1 MNPTEEQSAVN
12 SAWKNSKSSSIMV
25 SAYAGCAKTTTL
37 ELLGK
42 EIRVPALA
50 LAFNKKIKEE
60 LASRFPP
67 NFQVQTM
74 NSLGFQALRRAL
86 PQVQKWDIDDRKM
99 GKLVSQ
105 AFKEQSIDASED
117 QWALA
122 RQFVGAVMNAGVV
135 PSEIAPSGGLL
146 PDEPEVWK
154 SIADDLFIPR
164 DDFNLLLP
172 VARQTIID
180 SIRLVPKGI
189 ISFDD
194 QIYYPAL
201 ISGRFI
207 PYPVVLVDEAQD
219 LSPLNRELIR
229 KSIGPTSR
237 LIVVGDPKQAIYAF
251 RGADSLSMQRL
262 RGLRPEWIDL
272 PLTLTWRCPRA
283 IVARQQAHA
292 PGFRAAAGAPEG
304 VFARLEVPS
313 EVEGEAFLSWSDL
326 EGRARPGDRIAILC
340 RNNAP
345 ILKLAFKL
353 LRQQIG
359 VSMLGRD
366 LAGGLAA
373 HAKKLF
379 KSDTPAAEMRRL
391 LDEYLESETSK
402 LGEGDEAKIDSISD
416 RVESLRAI
424 LDGSGAR
431 TGAELQSAIKTVFSK
446 ENGRVELGSIH
457 RAKGLEWDV
466 VVHLDPWRLPS
477 KAARD
482 AAKRGNEVPLE
493 QERNLKYVC
502 ETRTKF
508 ALFEANVEE
517 FI

>member
-1 MNPTEEQSAVN
+1 MNPTEEQAAII
-12 SAWKNSKSSSIMV
+12 SAWKNSKTSSIMV

-37 ELLGK
+37 ELLGR

-60 LASRFPP
+60 LQSRFPP

-74 NSLGFQALRRAL
+74 NSLGFAALRRAL
-86 PQVQKWDIDDRKM
+86 PAIQKWDIDDRKT
-99 GKLVSQ
+99 GKLTSQ
-105 AFKEQSIDASED
+105 VLKEQSIDASEE
-117 QWALA
+117 QWATL
-122 RQFVGAVMNAGVV
+122 RQYVTAVMNAGVV
-135 PSEIAPSGGLL
+135 PNDISLTAGLL
-146 PDEPEVWK
+146 PDEPEVWR
-154 SIADDLFIPR
+154 SIADDLFMTK
-164 DDFNLLLP
+164 DDFNLLINP
-172 VARQTIID
+172 ARQIISE
-180 SIRLVPKGI
+180 SIKLVPRGV

-201 ISGRFI
+201 ISGRFV

-229 KSIGPTSR
+229 KSTGPASR

-262 RGLRPEWIDL
+262 RALRPEWIDL
-272 PLTLTWRCPRA
+272 PLTLTWRCPKA
-283 IVARQQAHA
+283 IVARQQGHA
-292 PGFRAAAGAPEG
+292 PGFRAAAQAPEG
-304 VFARLEVPS
+304 LFARLEVPS
-313 EVEGEAFLSWSDL
+313 EIEGEAYWSWSDL
-326 EGRARPGDRIAILC
+326 EARSRPGDKIAILC

-379 KSDTPAAEMRRL
+379 KSDTPADEMRRL
-391 LDEYLESETSK
+391 LDEFYQSETSK
-402 LGEGDEAKIDSISD
+402 LGEGDEAKIESISD
-416 RVESLRAI
+416 RTESLRAI
-424 LDGSGAR
+424 LDGSGAKN
-431 TGAELQSAIKTVFSK
+431 GAELQSAIRQVFSR

-466 VVHLDPWRLPS
+466 VVHLDPWRVPS
-477 KAARD
+477 KSARD
-482 AAKRGNEVPLE
+482 AAKRGNQVPLE
-493 QERNLKYVC
+493 QEWNLKYVC

-517 FI
+517 FV

>member
-1 MNPTEEQSAVN
+1 MNPTEEQTAVI
-12 SAWKNSKSSSIMV
+12 SAWKTTKSSIMV

-50 LAFNKKIKEE
+50 LAFNKKIKDE

-74 NSLGFQALRRAL
+74 NSLGFQGLRRAL
-86 PQVQKWDIDDRKM
+86 PAVQKWDIDDRKM

-105 AFKEQSIDASED
+105 ALKEQSIDASED

-122 RQFVGAVMNAGVV
+122 RALVSAVMNAGLV
-135 PSEIAPSGGLL
+135 PSEVAQSGGLL

-164 DDFNLLLP
+164 DDFALLYP
-172 VARQTIID
+172 VARQVLVD
-180 SIRLVPKGI
+180 SIRLVPKGV

-194 QIYYPAL
+194 QIYYPAV

-229 KSIGPTSR
+229 KSIGAASR

-262 RGLRPEWIDL
+262 RALREEWIDL
-272 PLTLTWRCPRA
+272 PLTLTWRCPRTV
-283 IVARQQAHA
+283 VARQQVHA
-292 PGFRAAAGAPEG
+292 PGFRSAEGNAEG
-304 VFARLEVPS
+304 VFAKLEVPS
-313 EVEGEAFLSWSDL
+313 EIEGEAFWSWSDL
-326 EGRARPGDRIAILC
+326 ESRARLGDRIAILC

-379 KSDTPAAEMRRL
+379 KSDTEASAMRQI
-391 LDEYLESETSK
+391 LDEYLQTETSK

-431 TGAELQSAIKTVFSK
+431 TGAELQAAIRNVFSR

-477 KAARD
+477 KASRD
-482 AAKRGNEVPLE
+482 AAKKGNEVPLE

>member
-1 MNPTEEQSAVN
+1 MNPTEEQASIIH
-12 SAWKNSKSSSIMV
+12 SWKTTKSSIMV

-50 LAFNKKIKEE
+50 LAFNKKIKDE
-60 LASRFPP
+60 LAARFPP

-86 PQVQKWDIDDRKM
+86 PAVQKWDIDDRKI

-105 AFKEQSIDASED
+105 ALKEQSIDATED
-117 QWALA
+117 QWALVRA
-122 RQFVGAVMNAGVV
+122 LVSAVMNAGVV
-135 PSEIAPSGGLL
+135 PKEISATGGLL

-154 SIADDLFIPR
+154 SIADDLFIPKE
-164 DDFNLLLP
+164 DFALLLP

-180 SIRLVPKGI
+180 SIRLVPRGV

-229 KSIGPTSR
+229 KSIGAASR

-262 RGLRPEWIDL
+262 RALREEWIDL

-292 PGFRAAAGAPEG
+292 PGFRAAPTAPDG

-313 EVEGEAFLSWSDL
+313 EVEGEAFWSWSDL
-326 EGRARPGDRIAILC
+326 ESRARPGDRIAILC

-379 KSDTPAAEMRRL
+379 KSDTDASEMRKI
-391 LDEYLESETSK
+391 LDEYLETETSK

-431 TGAELQSAIKTVFSK
+431 TGAELQSAIRQVFSK

-477 KAARD
+477 KSARD
-482 AAKRGNEVPLE
+482 AAKKGNEVPLE